1 MTPVLPAD
9 EAPYATLFFVES
21 VMAPPGQ
28 RNFSAVAPSLLP
40 FWEEL
45 WIVLVLALLRALEEA
60 DAPAP
65 FLPSGDTLSPRDLF
79 VAEVTCIWFVL
90 ELV

>member
-1 MTPVLPAD
+1 M
-9 EAPYATLFFVES
+9 
-21 VMAPPGQ
+21 
-28 RNFSAVAPSLLP
+28 
-40 FWEEL
+40 
-45 WIVLVLALLRALEEA
+45 LVLALLRALEEA

-90 ELV
+90 ELVCTPLRMRVEVVVVMVIYA